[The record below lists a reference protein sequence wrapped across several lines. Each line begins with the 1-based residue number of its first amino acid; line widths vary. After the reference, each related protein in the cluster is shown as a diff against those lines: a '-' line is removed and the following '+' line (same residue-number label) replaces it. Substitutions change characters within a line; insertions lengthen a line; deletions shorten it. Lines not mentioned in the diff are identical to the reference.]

1 MALLSSPPARLLAST
16 LATLLLATSSLAELG
31 CGGSSPVP
39 PVHTVQRTEQIK
51 VMNVRDED
59 FSASVFGLLK
69 KGEPSAVRDGMLV
82 GVVRR
87 QLAHAER
94 RFSLG
99 AHERATASVIGAM
112 YLIRAGEGRSEMID
126 AAGASALA
134 GAIARLSARG
144 DEGRALAFMQMR
156 AAALP
161 KGSPERNELEEHIR
175 VLETWMRETRT
186 GKAIRKLGAE
196 ERALVARALVDP
208 SPEVLRAAAK
218 GITDWIDAA
227 IDFHAEFR
235 QTGERPARE
244 DAVEAARALESGAV
258 TLAALF
264 LRHGDAKGAF
274 DSINQSAA
282 KRVVPPELHQQLAA
296 AATDGGARDW
306 QGLAGMF
313 AQLEE
318 SQVDMETGPD
328 PVVIGSAVWGASL
341 EAFRKD
347 PSSVG
352 AAVLLSQSLVDLGL
366 AEAAPHVL
374 AEALGQQPDPR
385 AVAGSIELVM
395 GAMSEDAAIED
406 IEAVR
411 RTFRAA
417 SAVLA
422 LGDRPEL
429 RGRLD
434 PSSAKVR
441 FMMASI
447 ELRSGNLAAA
457 RPLLEAAVLAEP
469 SVGGSTMLAM
479 VERQAG
485 ESARAIQ
492 HVEQA
497 LRAPDARSSPG
508 DVAEALILAFEVHRD
523 AGAEGKAKAVLD
535 EALRAA
541 LGARSASAGGA
552 ARARAERLLGRV
564 LDGYGDAKG
573 AARAL
578 DRALQ
583 AAGSERPLL
592 GATVLDAVGSAF
604 VRQDVAAARAALKQ
618 GIEGDLGEDELVY
631 AGLWLMFLERDLKV
645 PTDGTAERALRVAS
659 DRGSWVGKL
668 AAWAAGKLS
677 DAELAT
683 AAQSTPQRV
692 EAAFYMAVAKKVAG
706 DPGAEAKLREVAK
719 SPVIDLLEVHIAR
732 EMLAPRLRADPPG
745 GLKLP

>member
-1 MALLSSPPARLLAST
+1 MALLPPLSARLSST
-16 LATLLLATSSLAELG
+16 LAALLVASSTLVELG
-31 CGGSSPVP
+31 CGGSSTVP
-39 PVHTVQRTEQIK
+39 AARSVQRAERVT
-51 VMNVRDED
+51 VVNVRDED

-69 KGEPSAVRDGMLV
+69 KGEPSAARDGMLV

-99 AHERATASVIGAM
+99 APERATASVIGAM
-112 YLIRAGEGRSEMID
+112 YLARAGEGRSEMID
-126 AAGASALA
+126 APGASALS

-156 AAALP
+156 VAALP
-161 KGSPERNELEEHIR
+161 QGSPERVELEEHIR
-175 VLETWMRETRT
+175 VLQTWMRETRT
-186 GKAIRKLGAE
+186 GKPIRRLGAE

-208 SPEVLRAAAK
+208 SAEALRAASK
-218 GITDWIDAA
+218 GVVDWIDAA

-258 TLAALF
+258 TLAALYM
-264 LRHGDAKGAF
+264 RHGDARGALET
-274 DSINQSAA
+274 INQSSV
-282 KRVVPPELHQQLAA
+282 KRVIPPELHQQIAA

-306 QGLAGMF
+306 QGLAGIF

-318 SQVDMETGPD
+318 EPGDMETGPD
-328 PVVIGSAVWGASL
+328 AALLGSAVWGASL
-341 EAFRKD
+341 EAFRKE
-347 PSSVG
+347 PGSLG
-352 AAVLLSQSLVDLGL
+352 ASMLLARTLIELGL
-366 AEAAPHVL
+366 SEAAPLVL
-374 AEALGQQPDPR
+374 AEALGSQPDPR
-385 AVAGSIELVM
+385 AVAASIELVM
-395 GAMSEDAAIED
+395 AGMNEDAAIDD
-406 IEAVR
+406 IEAAR

-422 LGDRPEL
+422 LGDRPEIQ
-429 RGRLD
+429 GRID
-434 PSSAKVR
+434 PTPGRVR

-447 ELRSGNLAAA
+447 ELRSGNLAGA

-469 SVGGSTMLAM
+469 SVSGSTMLAM

-492 HVEQA
+492 HVERA

-523 AGAEGKAKAVLD
+523 AGAQEKAKAML
-535 EALRAA
+535 ETALEAA
-541 LGARSASAGGA
+541 LAARSASSGA
-552 ARARAERLLGRV
+552 AGRARAERLLGRV

-578 DRALQ
+578 ERALQ

-592 GATVLDAVGSAF
+592 GATVLDAVGRAF
-604 VRQDVAAARAALKQ
+604 VRRDVGAARAALKQ
-618 GIEGDLGEDELVY
+618 GIEGNLGEDELVY
-631 AGLWLMFLERDLKV
+631 GGLWLMFLERDLKV
-645 PTDGTAERALRVAS
+645 PTDGTAERALRAAS
-659 DRGSWVGKL
+659 DRGSWTGKL

-677 DAELAT
+677 DAELGA

-692 EAAFYMAVAKKVAG
+692 EAAFYTAMARKVAG
-706 DPGAEAKLREVAK
+706 DPEAEAKLREVAK
-719 SPVIDLLEVHIAR
+719 SPVIDLLEVHLAR
-732 EMLAPRLRADPPG
+732 ELVAPRLRADLPNNI
-745 GLKLP
+745 KLP

>member
-1 MALLSSPPARLLAST
+1 MALPSPPPARRAAST
-16 LATLLLATSSLAELG
+16 LAAILLAASSLAALG
-31 CGGSSPVP
+31 CGSSAVP
-39 PVHTVQRTEQIK
+39 PSRMVQRAEN
-51 VMNVRDED
+51 VSVVNVRDED

-69 KGEPSAVRDGMLV
+69 KGEPSAARDGMLV

-99 AHERATASVIGAM
+99 AHARATASVTGAM
-112 YLIRAGEGRSEMID
+112 YLVRAGEGRSEMVD
-126 AAGASALA
+126 PVGASALA
-134 GAIARLSARG
+134 GAVARLSARG

-161 KGSPERNELEEHIR
+161 QGSPERAELESHIR
-175 VLETWMRETRT
+175 VLQTWMRETRT
-186 GKAIRKLGAE
+186 GKPIRRLGAE
-196 ERALVARALVDP
+196 ERALVARSLVDP
-208 SPEVLRAAAK
+208 SAEALRAASK

-258 TLAALF
+258 TLVALY
-264 LRHGDAKGAF
+264 LRHGDVQGAL
-274 DSINQSAA
+274 DTINQTSA
-282 KRVVPPELHQQLAA
+282 KRVIPPELHQQIAA
-296 AATDGGARDW
+296 AATEGKARDW
-306 QGLAGMF
+306 QGLAGIF
-313 AQLEE
+313 AQIEE
-318 SQVDMETGPD
+318 EPGDMETGPD
-328 PVVIGSAVWGASL
+328 PTLIGSAVWGASL
-341 EAFRKD
+341 EAYRKD
-347 PSSVG
+347 PSSFG
-352 AAVLLSQSLVDLGL
+352 AAMLLSRSLIELGL
-366 AEAAPHVL
+366 SEAAPHVL
-374 AEALGQQPDPR
+374 AESLGPQPDPR
-385 AVAGSIELVM
+385 AVAASIELVM
-395 GAMSEDAAIED
+395 AGMNEDAAIED
-406 IEAVR
+406 IDAAR

-422 LGDRPEL
+422 VGDRPEL
-429 RGRLD
+429 QGRID
-434 PSSAKVR
+434 PTPGRAR
-441 FMMASI
+441 FMMASL

-457 RPLLEAAVLAEP
+457 RPLLEAAVSADP
-469 SVGGSTMLAM
+469 SVGGQTMLAM

-485 ESARAIQ
+485 ESAKAIQ
-492 HVEQA
+492 HVERA

-523 AGAEGKAKAVLD
+523 AGAQDKAKATLD
-535 EALRAA
+535 AA
-541 LGARSASAGGA
+541 LEAALAARSASAGAA

-592 GATVLDAVGSAF
+592 GQTVLDAVGRAF
-604 VRQDVAAARAALKQ
+604 VRRDVGAARAALKQ
-618 GIEGDLGEDELVY
+618 GIEGELGEDELVY
-631 AGLWLMFLERDLKV
+631 GGLWLMLLERDLKV

-659 DRGSWVGKL
+659 DRGSWAGKL
-668 AAWAAGKLS
+668 AAWASGKLS

-692 EAAFYMAVAKKVAG
+692 EAAFYTAVARKVAG

-732 EMLAPRLRADPPG
+732 EMLAPRLQAEVPG
-745 GLKLP
+745 GVKLP

>member
-1 MALLSSPPARLLAST
+1 MAET
-16 LATLLLATSSLAELG
+16 LAALLLATSSVAELG
-31 CGGSSPVP
+31 CGGSSTVP
-39 PVHTVQRTEQIK
+39 TPRVVQRTEQINII
-51 VMNVRDED
+51 NVRDDD

-69 KGEPSAVRDGMLV
+69 NGEPSSARDGMLV

-94 RFSLG
+94 RFALN
-99 AHERATASVIGAM
+99 APERATASVIGAM

-126 AAGASALA
+126 ATGASALA
-134 GAIARLSARG
+134 GAVERLSARG
-144 DEGRALAFMQMR
+144 DEGRALSFMQMR
-156 AAALP
+156 VAALA

-175 VLETWMRETRT
+175 VLEGWMRETRT
-186 GKAIRKLGAE
+186 GKPIRKLGAE
-196 ERALVARALVDP
+196 QRALVARALVDP
-208 SPEVLRAAAK
+208 SPEALRAASK

-235 QTGERPARE
+235 QTAERPARE
-244 DAVEAARALESGAV
+244 DMVEAARALESGAV

-282 KRVVPPELHQQLAA
+282 KRVIPPELHQQIAA
-296 AATDGGARDW
+296 AATDGGPRDW

-313 AQLEE
+313 AQLED
-318 SQVDMETGPD
+318 SPGDMETGPD
-328 PVVIGSAVWGASL
+328 PALLSSAVWGTSL

-347 PSSVG
+347 SSSLG
-352 AAVLLSQSLVDLGL
+352 ASVLLAQSLVELGL
-366 AEAAPHVL
+366 SEAAPHVL
-374 AEALGQQPDPR
+374 AEALGQKPDPR
-385 AVAGSIELVM
+385 AVAGSIDLVM
-395 GAMSEDAAIED
+395 GAMNEDAAIED
-406 IEAVR
+406 IETVR

-417 SAVLA
+417 SAVFA
-422 LGDRPEL
+422 LGDRPEM
-429 RGRLD
+429 RDRID
-434 PSSAKVR
+434 PSPAKAR

-447 ELRSGNLAAA
+447 ELRSGNLAGAK
-457 RPLLEAAVLAEP
+457 PLLEAAVSAEP
-469 SVGGSTMLAM
+469 SVSGFTMLAM

-485 ESARAIQ
+485 EPTKALQR
-492 HVEQA
+492 VEQA

-508 DVAEALILAFEVHRD
+508 DVADAQILAFEVHRD
-523 AGAEGKAKAVLD
+523 AGAQDKAKAMLD
-535 EALRAA
+535 SALEAA
-541 LGARSASAGGA
+541 LAARSASAGAA

-578 DRALQ
+578 ERALH

-604 VRQDVAAARAALKQ
+604 VRRDVTAARAALKH
-618 GIEGDLGEDELVY
+618 GLEGELGEDELVY

-645 PTDGTAERALRVAS
+645 PTDGTAERALRAAS

-732 EMLAPRLRADPPG
+732 EMLAPRWRAEPPG
-745 GLKLP
+745 GVKLP

>member
-1 MALLSSPPARLLAST
+1 MALSSSPPARRLAST
-16 LATLLLATSSLAELG
+16 LAALLLAASSLAELG
-31 CGGSSPVP
+31 CGTSPGP
-39 PVHTVQRTEQIK
+39 TPRTAQRTEQIK
-51 VMNVRDED
+51 VVNVRDED

-69 KGEPSAVRDGMLV
+69 KGEPSAARDGMLV

-99 AHERATASVIGAM
+99 AHERATASVVGAM
-112 YLIRAGEGRSEMID
+112 YLARAGEGRSEMID
-126 AAGASALA
+126 AVGASALS

-156 AAALP
+156 SAALP
-161 KGSPERNELEEHIR
+161 KGSPERNELEENIR
-175 VLETWMRETRT
+175 VLQGWMRETRT
-186 GKAIRKLGAE
+186 GKPIRRLGAE
-196 ERALVARALVDP
+196 ERALVARSLVDP
-208 SPEVLRAAAK
+208 SPEALRAAAK
-218 GITDWIDAA
+218 GVSDWIDAA

-258 TLAALF
+258 TLVALF
-264 LRHGDAKGAF
+264 LRHGDARGALET
-274 DSINQSAA
+274 INQTSA
-282 KRVVPPELHQQLAA
+282 KRVIPPELHQQIAA

-318 SQVDMETGPD
+318 EPGDMETGPD
-328 PVVIGSAVWGASL
+328 PALLGSAVWGASL
-341 EAFRKD
+341 EAYRKD
-347 PSSVG
+347 PSSLG
-352 AAVLLSQSLVDLGL
+352 ASILLSQSLIELGL
-366 AEAAPHVL
+366 SEAAPHVL
-374 AEALGQQPDPR
+374 AEALGSQPDPR
-385 AVAGSIELVM
+385 AVAASIELVM
-395 GAMSEDAAIED
+395 AGMNEDASIED
-406 IEAVR
+406 IDAAR

-422 LGDRPEL
+422 IGDKPEM
-429 RGRLD
+429 RGRID
-434 PSSAKVR
+434 PTPGRAR

-457 RPLLEAAVLAEP
+457 RPLLEAAVSAEP

-497 LRAPDARSSPG
+497 LKAPDARSSPG

-523 AGAEGKAKAVLD
+523 AGSQEKAKAMLD
-535 EALRAA
+535 TALEATLA
-541 LGARSASAGGA
+541 ARSASAGSA

-578 DRALQ
+578 ERALQ

-592 GATVLDAVGSAF
+592 GATVLDAVGRAF
-604 VRQDVAAARAALKQ
+604 VRRDVGAARAALKQ

-645 PTDGTAERALRVAS
+645 PTDGTAERALRVVS

-668 AAWAAGKLS
+668 AAWASGKLS

-692 EAAFYMAVAKKVAG
+692 EAAFYTAVARKVAG

-732 EMLAPRLRADPPG
+732 EMLAPRLRAELPG
-745 GLKLP
+745 GVKLP